1 VPHPSAAIDIQ
12 GTAVRLKR
20 GAIDLGGL
28 AKGWAVDRA
37 AELLEGMGLD
47 ALVNAGGDLRAVGEE
62 APGAGGWMVAIER
75 PDGTVMWEGTT
86 NAALATSSAMRRR
99 WPTTDGGWAHHL
111 IDPRT
116 GLPANSPYVQ
126 VTVAAERCLWAEVW
140 SKAILI
146 GGPETLQG
154 ASGNVPGGG
163 GIRARRSAEPGGL
176 FDKGPAT
183 RKGAQPGRDPS
194 PSFTAM
200 DPLEHQCWRNEG
212 MNRRLS
218 LVAAAV
224 AATLAAMVIGV
235 SFAALAGR
243 NDDGPGASSTSHVID
258 VGGAT
263 TPSSLSPAN
272 PAGSASDPA
281 LSQEVSLAESGTNS
295 GGQYFD
301 DEHDDHDEDEHRDR
315 ERSKE
320 REHEREEDD

>member
-1 VPHPSAAIDIQ
+1 
-12 GTAVRLKR
+12 
-20 GAIDLGGL
+20 
-28 AKGWAVDRA
+28 
-37 AELLEGMGLD
+37 
-47 ALVNAGGDLRAVGEE
+47 
-62 APGAGGWMVAIER
+62 
-75 PDGTVMWEGTT
+75 
-86 NAALATSSAMRRR
+86 
-99 WPTTDGGWAHHL
+99 
-111 IDPRT
+111 
-116 GLPANSPYVQ
+116 
-126 VTVAAERCLWAEVW
+126 
-140 SKAILI
+140 
-146 GGPETLQG
+146 
-154 ASGNVPGGG
+154 
-163 GIRARRSAEPGGL
+163 
-176 FDKGPAT
+176 
-183 RKGAQPGRDPS
+183 
-194 PSFTAM
+194 
-200 DPLEHQCWRNEG
+200 

-301 DEHDDHDEDEHRDR
+301 DDEHDDHDEDEHRDR

>member
-1 VPHPSAAIDIQ
+1 
-12 GTAVRLKR
+12 
-20 GAIDLGGL
+20 
-28 AKGWAVDRA
+28 
-37 AELLEGMGLD
+37 
-47 ALVNAGGDLRAVGEE
+47 
-62 APGAGGWMVAIER
+62 
-75 PDGTVMWEGTT
+75 
-86 NAALATSSAMRRR
+86 
-99 WPTTDGGWAHHL
+99 
-111 IDPRT
+111 
-116 GLPANSPYVQ
+116 
-126 VTVAAERCLWAEVW
+126 
-140 SKAILI
+140 
-146 GGPETLQG
+146 
-154 ASGNVPGGG
+154 
-163 GIRARRSAEPGGL
+163 
-176 FDKGPAT
+176 
-183 RKGAQPGRDPS
+183 
-194 PSFTAM
+194 
-200 DPLEHQCWRNEG
+200 